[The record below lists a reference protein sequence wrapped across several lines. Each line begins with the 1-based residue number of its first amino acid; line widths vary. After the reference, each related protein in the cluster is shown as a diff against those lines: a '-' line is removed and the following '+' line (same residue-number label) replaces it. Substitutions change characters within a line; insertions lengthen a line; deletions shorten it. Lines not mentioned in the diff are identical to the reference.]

1 MARSAIRRLAPI
13 VWSAPLFDRMH
24 DGEASRGLPRLAPWS
39 AVAAAM
45 ALLALGLAREARAVA
60 DGTPLSVVTRQSVF
74 GSSIGVG
81 NTLMEHD
88 GRVNFA
94 VRVEG
99 SQATI
104 PLDDVRGWS
113 IQMTKTQTGLRT

>member
-1 MARSAIRRLAPI
+1 MQHSGLTAPPRSAAASSPG
-13 VWSAPLFDRMH
+13 VAPLRLSSLILAM
-24 DGEASRGLPRLAPWS
+24 GL
-39 AVAAAM
+39 
-45 ALLALGLAREARAVA
+45 LGSLNARAVA

-74 GSSIGVG
+74 GSSVGVG

-94 VRVEG
+94 VRFEG

-104 PLDDVRGWS
+104 PLS
-113 IQMTKTQTGLRT
+113 QMPRQKQSL